1 VGDVTCKVDLSLSS
15 SSSSSS
21 TPNLHRMKPL
31 AKQVFPAPKSPS
43 RVMTSGGR
51 VTTERSA
58 PISSMAS
65 LVGMDRATWNVS
77 ERVSSVLDSVR
88 MESGTLDAG
97 VLNGDRIRKET
108 FLVKKENTPKLHET
122 FANRKAIRILGNL
135 GEFVLAVV
143 IDR

>member
-1 VGDVTCKVDLSLSS
+1 
-15 SSSSSS
+15 
-21 TPNLHRMKPL
+21 
-31 AKQVFPAPKSPS
+31 
-43 RVMTSGGR
+43 MTSGGR